1 MSITRRE
8 MCSLLPALLAAVQTP
23 SVCAAENE
31 DLATGAF
38 AFNKAPLHV
47 ANNNAQV
54 RLMFRGKLATGE
66 AVQVHETSLPAG
78 GSPTTTTHHHPHS
91 EMWLIRQGVIQF
103 TANGKNYRLDPGSVG
118 FVRSNEEHG
127 ITNVGKGPAI
137 YFVVAV
143 GPDADLYE

>member
-1 MSITRRE
+1 
-8 MCSLLPALLAAVQTP
+8 MCSLLPVLLAVVP
-23 SVCAAENE
+23 STSASAAQNG
-31 DLATGAF
+31 DLPTAAF
-38 AFNKAPLHV
+38 PFDKAPLHV
-47 ANNNAQV
+47 ANNNAQI

-78 GSPTTTTHHHPHS
+78 GSPTPTTHHHPHS
-91 EMWLIRQGVIQF
+91 EMWLMRQGTLRL

-127 ITNVGKGPAI
+127 ITNVGKSPAI